1 MLRLPTENTS
11 DREEK
16 TMAEWQTV
24 RLGEIVKTNQST
36 YSPKENWQFVNY
48 LDTGNITM
56 NKIDEIQN
64 INTAKDKLP
73 SRARRKVK
81 TNSIIYST
89 VRPNQLH
96 YGIIK
101 KQPDNFLVSTGFTVI
116 DVNYDKAVPD
126 FIYYALTKQEV
137 TEQLQAI
144 AEQSV
149 SAYPSLKPSD
159 IENLELMLPD
169 KKTQERIVA
178 ILRSI
183 DEKIKENNAINNN
196 LEQQAVLLF
205 KNWFIEFDNSSKN
218 MLETRFGLVP
228 ESFKLLKNGELPLVV
243 TDYVANGSFASLK
256 ANVTLYQ
263 EPNYAYFIRNT
274 DLKSGT
280 FEVFV
285 DEHSYNFLSKST
297 LYGGEIIISNVGDV
311 GSVFLC
317 PKLDKPMTLGNNIIM
332 LRPEQ
337 ENLRYYLYIWF
348 KWLYGQSLIQGIK
361 GGSAQPKFNKTDFK
375 NLPIFLPPDDLL
387 EQFHQIVKPMF
398 ELINENNTENQ
409 ALTRTRDT
417 ILPRLMSGE
426 LDVSDI
432 EI

>member
-1 MLRLPTENTS
+1 
-11 DREEK
+11 
-16 TMAEWQTV
+16 MAEWSEKS
-24 RLGEIVKTNQST
+24 LGEIAEVTKLAGFEFTKYIEYNNDGEIIALRALNLRNGELDLTDIKRISREVSDGLTRSKIYKDDILLT
-36 YSPKENWQFVNY
+36 Y
-48 LDTGNITM
+48 TGNGYGDCAIIEENDKYHLAPNICKIVP
-56 NKIDEIQN
+56 NKEVVFPYYLYCYIRSKAFYNQMSNNMTGSGQPTIPMKTIRLLKIPVPEMRVQVN
-64 INTAKDKLP
+64 IANMIWSL
-73 SRARRKVK
+73 
-81 TNSIIYST
+81 
-89 VRPNQLH
+89 NQ
-96 YGIIK
+96 
-101 KQPDNFLVSTGFTVI
+101 
-116 DVNYDKAVPD
+116 
-126 FIYYALTKQEV
+126 
-137 TEQLQAI
+137 
-144 AEQSV
+144 
-149 SAYPSLKPSD
+149 
-159 IENLELMLPD
+159 
-169 KKTQERIVA
+169 
-178 ILRSI
+178 
-183 DEKIKENNAINNN
+183 KIRNNKEINNN

-205 KNWFIEFDNSSKN
+205 KKWFIEFDNSSKN

-228 ESFKLLKNGELPLVV
+228 KSFKLLKNGELPLVV

-332 LRPEQ
+332 LRPKQ

-398 ELINENNTENQ
+398 ELIDKNNTENQ

-417 ILPRLMSGE
+417 ILPRLMSSE

-432 EI
+432 DI